1 MQAGEKR
8 VPLGSCEEVREVPWE
23 SALPGHSL
31 GFRTGSGRL
40 AHLWGLLQEQLVFWC
55 LLLAGGR
62 CGGLLVS
69 QADPGGNG
77 EVGEPGPQ
85 CIHPVVSLKDKP
97 DNYLFPRS
105 VIVKRT
111 DPSLRCDLNMSPLL
125 KEGMEAPE
133 NTISCK
139 QNSPPTSLSLNFFP
153 LFIQMLT
160 CWARGWVAWKNEM
173 QLFPNGF
180 Y

>member
-1 MQAGEKR
+1 M
-8 VPLGSCEEVREVPWE
+8 
-23 SALPGHSL
+23 
-31 GFRTGSGRL
+31 
-40 AHLWGLLQEQLVFWC
+40 
-55 LLLAGGR
+55 
-62 CGGLLVS
+62 S

-133 NTISCK
+133 NTISYK
-139 QNSPPTSLSLNFFP
+139 QNSPPHLP
-153 LFIQMLT
+153 
-160 CWARGWVAWKNEM
+160 
-173 QLFPNGF
+173 
-180 Y
+180 